1 MACRNVCKYMTNTI
15 HFDPRAARPV
25 MGGVVALMGGT
36 CGPRLTVTITL
47 FDERSAKRKRFGRFA
62 HREVFVPLY
71 GSLSLR
77 QVIDGSYAPEPAYLL
92 AS

>member
-1 MACRNVCKYMTNTI
+1 MTNTI

-25 MGGVVALMGGT
+25 TGGVVVNFDSTHIPGRVEVIETAA
-36 CGPRLTVTITL
+36 TVTITL
-47 FDERSAKRKRFGRFA
+47 FDERPAKRRRFGRFA